1 MVSLPPRPERSSRRK
16 LTLKPGASLP
26 DLPRFEVGQGEPSS
40 SAEQPRP
47 EQTHQ
52 EQSKAAVSTE
62 AQAETFPAKASSD
75 TTSAPPERPLS
86 ERRKGKAKRDE
97 KDDAPQP
104 LPKRSRKAA
113 TGVSEAVYVT
123 IRLRFDPEVKQQAVD
138 FCEATGAAL
147 RDLALLAVRNMDV
160 TDADYAATPL
170 WPGPLQGIREGETHR
185 LKCKLSSAT
194 LDKWSK
200 KLDPLGMKTAGEV
213 AYNAVQHA
221 FNRSARTVMA
231 DLMKAR

>member
-1 MVSLPPRPERSSRRK
+1 MVSLPPRSERSSRRT

-26 DLPRFEVGQGEPSS
+26 DLPRFEAGQGEPPTA
-40 SAEQPRP
+40 AELPRP
-47 EQTHQ
+47 EQAPQ
-52 EQSKAAVSTE
+52 EQSEAAVATE
-62 AQAETFPAKASSD
+62 AQTQIPTLDEPRD
-75 TTSAPPERPLS
+75 TTSMPPERTLS
-86 ERRKGKAKRDE
+86 ERRKGKTTRDAAG
-97 KDDAPQP
+97 DAPQP

-113 TGVSEAVYVT
+113 TGASESVYVT
-123 IRLRFDPEVKQQAVD
+123 IRLRFDPEVKQKAVE
-138 FCEATGAAL
+138 FCKVTGAAL